1 MQEWDTPV
9 HDRRRT
15 QASTLR
21 RVDSQNAPVIS
32 RHGAATSTNEL
43 LHDAASVLL
52 PGGADHITLPDD
64 FTGGALLG
72 TAQANGVLGPLLFS
86 LPDSADDLREQ
97 VTAAYEPVLLWC
109 LELELRLLEIKGWF
123 EDVGGI
129 DFRVLKGPAVAH
141 LDELDPSLRSFADI
155 DLLIPAGDIDRALAV
170 LQRHGA
176 ERRIPEHHRGF
187 DRRFSKGVG
196 LTCGDGIEIDL
207 HRTLCV
213 GALGQ
218 RIPLDELFKSPEQ
231 FDIGGQQFAALSL
244 PHRALHA
251 AYHAVIGSPTPALK
265 TLRDLAGYLTRPTL
279 TPELLVPE
287 ARRWGGAT
295 VLAEAVRAAFANLTF
310 DAPIWRIWADDFSPD
325 SDDEELIRHSQ
336 YESAAPYDLAFIREL
351 PWRDRAAYVWGTAWP
366 SKQTLDSRG
375 VTHWS
380 RIRHGIANLRRS
392 Q

>member
-1 MQEWDTPV
+1 MEDRVSAALSAQPTAGIPV
-9 HDRRRT
+9 DKLVR
-15 QASTLR
+15 QS
-21 RVDSQNAPVIS
+21 
-32 RHGAATSTNEL
+32 
-43 LHDAASVLL
+43 ASVLL
-52 PGGADHITLPDD
+52 PGAEDSLGPLDEQ
-64 FTGGALLG
+64 TGQSLLG
-72 TAQANGVLGPLLFS
+72 IAATEGVLGPLLIA
-86 LPDSADDLREQ
+86 LPGEESELRELVLTQ
-97 VTAAYEPVLLWC
+97 YERVLAWC
-109 LELELRLLEIKGWF
+109 LELELRLLEVKDWF
-123 EDVGGI
+123 DDAGGV

-141 LDELDPSLRSFADI
+141 LDEFDPSLRSFADI

-218 RIPLDELFKSPEQ
+218 RIPLDELFKSPEH

-287 ARRWGGAT
+287 ARRWGGET
-295 VLAEAVRAAFANLTF
+295 VLARAVAAAFANLTF
-310 DAPIWRIWADDFSPD
+310 DAPEWHEWVDQFTPDDR
-325 SDDEELIRHSQ
+325 DEELIHHSQ
-336 YESAAPYDLAFIREL
+336 FESAAPFDMAFIQAL

-392 Q
+392 R